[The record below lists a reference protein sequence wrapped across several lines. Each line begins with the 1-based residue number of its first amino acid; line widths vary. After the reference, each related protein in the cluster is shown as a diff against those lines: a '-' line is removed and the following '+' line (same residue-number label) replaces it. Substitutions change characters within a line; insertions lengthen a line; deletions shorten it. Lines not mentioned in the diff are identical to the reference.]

1 MKYQNDIVEN
11 ILRNYYSFNKYTDT
25 DLYEY
30 KVDVDIGLQKLFNY
44 SSVLYFTI
52 VNVFINSKPIN
63 DEAMDSGVSR
73 MQVNR
78 RLHDGLHLLTM
89 IMNGEIL

>member
-1 MKYQNDIVEN
+1 MKYQNDVVEN

-63 DEAMDSGVSR
+63 DEAVDSGVSR

>member
-1 MKYQNDIVEN
+1 MKYTSDVVEN

-25 DLYEY
+25 DLYDY
-30 KVDVDIGLQKLFNY
+30 KVDIDIALKKLSNY
-44 SSVLYFTI
+44 SSVLYSTI
-52 VNVFINSKPIN
+52 VNVFINSKPITL
-63 DEAMDSGVSR
+63 EASDGGVSR
-73 MQVNR
+73 MQINR

>member
-1 MKYQNDIVEN
+1 MKYTNEMVEN
-11 ILRNYYSFNKYTDT
+11 ILRNYYSFNKYSDT

-30 KVDVDIGLQKLFNY
+30 KIDIDLALKKLSDY

-63 DEAMDSGVSR
+63 DEAADGGVSR

>member
-1 MKYQNDIVEN
+1 MKYQNDMVEN

-30 KVDVDIGLQKLFNY
+30 KVDVDIGLQKLSNY

-63 DEAMDSGVSR
+63 DEAVDSGVSR

>member
-1 MKYQNDIVEN
+1 MKYTNEMVEN

-30 KVDVDIGLQKLFNY
+30 KIDIDLALKKLSNY

-63 DEAMDSGVSR
+63 TEAADNNVSR